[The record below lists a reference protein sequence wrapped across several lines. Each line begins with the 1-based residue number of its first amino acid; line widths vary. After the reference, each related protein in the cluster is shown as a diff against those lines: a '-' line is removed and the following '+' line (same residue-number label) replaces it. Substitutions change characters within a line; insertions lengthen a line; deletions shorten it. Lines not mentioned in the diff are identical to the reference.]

1 MHAFDFEVE
10 ASAARRPAKP
20 VSGDGSKAAVPA
32 VQQTRRAVVGPTDI
46 LRLQRT
52 IGNAGVLQ
60 LLGEQALPV
69 TAQAHGAGTRHVAGN
84 TAVSALVTAGRP
96 GRARRPHPFHV
107 PVQRYLSGE
116 HKDAGDAAT
125 KRTIVLD
132 LWVGGA
138 EPFTKT
144 KKVSL
149 TYGDV
154 NALMDLYENWT
165 QIKKAPAPEVERL
178 IDLFKQERD
187 ALAAKKPL
195 PTDSD
200 YENATVGRKGGTGQ
214 PGAATKTYFEMAE
227 ENVEHF
233 TADNQVRYVRDHK
246 AALKRGVEAFNL
258 KAKGK
263 TAEADVAATDAF
275 LINAGADHF
284 LQDAFAA
291 GHLMSKPL
299 IQLGTLEFWVGGIGK
314 AAEDNLKAAAAKDQA
329 RIWQAIERSVLPHL
343 GQGQRLALRIMDRT
357 AAINTV
363 LDNILDRLSDQP
375 DKLANLGAKL
385 VHDHLNTNGLQVFS
399 EDDPMT
405 GWRTFGD
412 SSMARGVTKA
422 QIVAAQQASV
432 ANVESA
438 VADGL
443 GQTGATP
450 VNIDTFLKAN
460 DPYRLVPK
468 WAEVPLGT
476 RREVGT
482 ALYDKSWVQD
492 LLKTMIVRDD
502 VNSPLFQLLL
512 QNLSLVGDMLAAEA
526 QTTATRRQ
534 GQATEVDKLLKKFSK
549 NFAKGGPP
557 DDANT
562 GALAGALK
570 GKSSDLVLSVLDRL
584 EPHND
589 DDGLAEQFS
598 KLHNTRAKLVAL
610 DTPLL
615 LGLRTAMVEGATW
628 PGEDHQIRRISS
640 ALRVKTGK
648 HYVAPAAGRT
658 AQGGREHRR
667 GAGGPGGGLAEAI
680 EQGRYA
686 RRRVAQVRVPGQGAG
701 RGPQGQGRRP
711 RPRGDRGDLPFVL
724 ERDLAGGVRRAP
736 LRRRA
741 GRLRRRAARRHG

>member
-1 MHAFDFEVE
+1 MDAFDVEAE
-10 ASAARRPAKP
+10 ASAARRPAKR
-20 VSGDGSKAAVPA
+20 VSDDGSTAAIPA
-32 VQQTRRAVVGPTDI
+32 VQLTGRAVVGPTD
-46 LRLQRT
+46 LLHLQPT

-60 LLGEQALPV
+60 LLGKQPAP
-69 TAQAHGAGTRHVAGN
+69 
-84 TAVSALVTAGRP
+84 AVGRS
-96 GRARRPHPFHV
+96 GRARRPHPFQFS
-107 PVQRYLSGE
+107 VQRYLSGE

-149 TYGDV
+149 SYGDV
-154 NALMDLYENWT
+154 NALMDLYETWT

-178 IDLFKQERD
+178 IDLFRQERD

-195 PTDSD
+195 PSDSD
-200 YENATVGRKGGTGQ
+200 YEQATVGRKGGKGQ

-233 TADNQVRYVRDHK
+233 TADNQVRYTADHK
-246 AALKRGVEAFNL
+246 AALKRRVEAFNL

-275 LINAGADHF
+275 LINAAADHF

-329 RIWQAIERSVLPHL
+329 RVWQAIEQSVLPHL
-343 GQGQRLALRIMDRT
+343 SGTQRFGLQHIMNRPD
-357 AAINTV
+357 AINTV
-363 LDNILDRLSDQP
+363 LDTILERLNGQP

-399 EDDPMT
+399 EDDPTT

-412 SSMARGVTKA
+412 SFMAKGVTKA
-422 QIVAAQQASV
+422 RIVAAEQASV

-443 GQTGATP
+443 GQTGTTP

-482 ALYDKSWVQD
+482 ALYDASWVQD
-492 LLKTMIVRDD
+492 LLKTLIFRDD
-502 VNSPLFQLLL
+502 VDSPLFKLLML
-512 QNLSLVGDMLAAEA
+512 NLSLVGDMLAAEE
-526 QTTATRRQ
+526 QTTDARRK
-534 GQATEVDKLLKKFSK
+534 GQATDVDKLLKKFSK

-557 DDANT
+557 DDANI
-562 GALAGALK
+562 GALARALK
-570 GKSSDLVLSVLDRL
+570 SKSSDLVLSVLDRL
-584 EPHND
+584 EPHD
-589 DDGLAEQFS
+589 DDDNLAEEFTE
-598 KLHNTRAKLVAL
+598 LHDTRAKLVAL

-615 LGLRTAMVEGATW
+615 LGLRAAMVGGVTW
-628 PGEDHQIRRISS
+628 PGEDDQIRRIS
-640 ALRVKTGK
+640 
-648 HYVAPAAGRT
+648 
-658 AQGGREHRR
+658 
-667 GAGGPGGGLAEAI
+667 
-680 EQGRYA
+680 
-686 RRRVAQVRVPGQGAG
+686 
-701 RGPQGQGRRP
+701 
-711 RPRGDRGDLPFVL
+711 
-724 ERDLAGGVRRAP
+724 
-736 LRRRA
+736 
-741 GRLRRRAARRHG
+741 